1 MASDENVNNINE
13 EEASEVAVVDS
24 LEDTIWPLVNR
35 VLSSVD
41 VTPERGAIDLITQI
55 PRIDIIRA
63 LQILKDHEEVQ
74 FNYLRCLTAVDN
86 EADGVD
92 VVYHLY
98 SIPKNINLTVKTN
111 LPVDDKTVG
120 TATEVWE
127 AANWLERETAEM
139 FGITFNDHPDPRT
152 LLMPE
157 DITDT
162 FPLLKSHPF
171 AEIEILQGEL
181 LGYDRDAQGDDD

>member
-1 MASDENVNNINE
+1 MTSDENVNNINE
-13 EEASEVAVVDS
+13 EEASEIAIVDS

-120 TATEVWE
+120 TATEVWK
-127 AANWLERETAEM
+127 AANWLDRETAEM

-181 LGYDRDAQGDDD
+181 LGYDRDVQGDDG